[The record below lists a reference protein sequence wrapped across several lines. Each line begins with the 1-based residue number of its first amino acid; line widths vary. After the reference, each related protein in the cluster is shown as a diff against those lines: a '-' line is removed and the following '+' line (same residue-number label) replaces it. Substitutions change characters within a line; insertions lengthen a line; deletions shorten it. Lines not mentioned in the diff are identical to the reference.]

1 VTVVGQNPAAPV
13 YVQQQPAPVYMGAPP
28 MGPMGPVPYMGHIN
42 HPQIVRAPGHPGGG
56 PPMIAKP
63 GMYPGVPPPG
73 VSGVYGG
80 GSVGPTFYG
89 PPGNLPAGPP
99 GPGGFALPPDITG
112 IGRTAGEIA
121 AEQAHIAEQQDL
133 TKPQDFKPA
142 DDDPSRFYWMRE
154 LDGEWTQRNRL
165 TIDHLG
171 CRWYL
176 HEGGYFYAVRLPT

>member
-1 VTVVGQNPAAPV
+1 
-13 YVQQQPAPVYMGAPP
+13 MPP
-28 MGPMGPVPYMGHIN
+28 FYIGGGPNPYMGHIN

-56 PPMIAKP
+56 PPMFARP
-63 GMYPGVPPPG
+63 GMYANGPPPG
-73 VSGVYGG
+73 VSGTYTNGR
-80 GSVGPTFYG
+80 VGPTFYG
-89 PPGNLPAGPP
+89 PPSGPPAPPGTTGPP
-99 GPGGFALPPDITG
+99 GFGLPPDITG

-121 AEQAHIAEQQDL
+121 TEQARIAEQQDL

-171 CRWYL
+171 CRWFL
-176 HEGGYFYAVRLPT
+176 HEGGYFYAVRLPN